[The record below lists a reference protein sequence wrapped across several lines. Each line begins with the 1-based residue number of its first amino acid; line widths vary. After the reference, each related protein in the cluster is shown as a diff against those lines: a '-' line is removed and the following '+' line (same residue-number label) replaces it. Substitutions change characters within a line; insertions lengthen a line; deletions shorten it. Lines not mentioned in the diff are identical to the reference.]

1 MNKMPQ
7 PAATNTVIGTLPVE
21 GVGAEPGVGG
31 RVHRPVPLL
40 PSSQYC
46 AAQLHS
52 SQRNAVPGRANRS
65 LKKRML
71 SQEKKNVDHR
81 KNIIVVRKKRI
92 VVRKNN
98 LMSGKINVVR
108 KNFQMLS
115 GLSGKHICT
124 WS

>member
-1 MNKMPQ
+1 LLRLPTYTTMHPMNTIPQ

-65 LKKRML
+65 LKR
-71 SQEKKNVDHR
+71 KNV
-81 KNIIVVRKKRI
+81 VT
-92 VVRKNN
+92 
-98 LMSGKINVVR
+98 GKI
-108 KNFQMLS
+108 
-115 GLSGKHICT
+115 
-124 WS
+124 